1 VSEQSHLF
9 TGDSEATRTLLDQL
23 LTDSRLYTKSKDYA
37 DLLAFVVK
45 LRNCAPFNA
54 MLLQVQKPG
63 LSFAASARDWR
74 ERFGR
79 VPKEGARPLLILWPF
94 GPVALVY
101 DVMDTEGRELPQD
114 VASFFA
120 KGPIDQAR
128 LTTFRTLLAAKHIEW
143 HPVDTGDKSAGLI
156 RVLKRGTS
164 EKDPTQYRI
173 HINRNHEPVTQFV
186 TLAHELGHLFLGHLG
201 PDKKLNVPERPP
213 MDHAQRE
220 LEAESV
226 AFLVCERSKVKSKSE
241 TYLKNYVSEHTT
253 IDHLD
258 LYQVMRAAG
267 QVETLLGLTAHTRY
281 DTPQPQTVPTK
292 LNRASS

>member
-1 VSEQSHLF
+1 MPDHR
-9 TGDSEATRTLLDQL
+9 AAP
-23 LTDSRLYTKSKDYA
+23 TDLIANFRAHIRAYKSKETKEAEIRQQFID
-37 DLLAFVVK
+37 
-45 LRNCAPFNA
+45 PF
-54 MLLQVQKPG
+54 
-63 LSFAASARDWR
+63 WR
-74 ERFGR
+74 
-79 VPKEGARPLLILWPF
+79 
-94 GPVALVY
+94 ALGW
-101 DVMDTEGRELPQD
+101 D
-114 VASFFA
+114 
-120 KGPIDQAR
+120 
-128 LTTFRTLLAAKHIEW
+128 
-143 HPVDTGDKSAGLI
+143 GLI

-173 HINRNHEPVTQFV
+173 HINRNHEPATQFV

-267 QVETLLGLTAHTRY
+267 QVETLLGLPARTRY
-281 DTPQPQTVPTK
+281 DAPQSQTAPTK
-292 LNRASS
+292 VNRASS